1 MVVGIMVMRASGHT
15 RLSAAMM
22 GLGFRVAY
30 PLTYNTKVVWRGS
43 MAFAQWS
50 ELDCV
55 NRPLCVNM
63 LKADTVAN
71 LSGQLRCGFSMN
83 CLLTKSVLG

>member
-1 MVVGIMVMRASGHT
+1 MVMRASGRT
-15 RLSAAMM
+15 RLSASIME
-22 GLGFRVAY
+22 LGFRVAY
-30 PLTYNTKVVWRGS
+30 PLNYNTKVVLRGS

-55 NRPLCVNM
+55 NRPFCVNM

-71 LSGQLRCGFSMN
+71 LSGSCDADFR
-83 CLLTKSVLG
+83 